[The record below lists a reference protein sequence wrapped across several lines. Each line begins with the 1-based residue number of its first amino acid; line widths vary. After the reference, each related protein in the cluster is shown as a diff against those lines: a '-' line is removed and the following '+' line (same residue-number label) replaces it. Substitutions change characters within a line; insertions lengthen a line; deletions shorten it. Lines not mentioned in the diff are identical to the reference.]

1 MSLKGIGISI
11 INSKPQEIAYL
22 SIYGIDLKYS
32 NAIDKKD
39 AISENNETIQFFIK
53 NAQIDYCLNDW
64 DKKVIFVPKNQILP
78 YNEEK
83 LFKEDKDYYPFL
95 QVLICRQK
103 TNNLKTDEKV
113 EKFPQIDFILQEF
126 VINLSQNSLEKII
139 QTLKEY
145 YSILTI
151 LHIEQRNLMERQ
163 SNLLTT
169 EINIPEDN
177 FLMGGVNLE
186 KIDSGMLLFNYIF
199 FSAIKFEI
207 NINFNISD
215 SEKFNIPIFLRK
227 LEKENDENSDEIK
240 FENGQIKFREMIYEN
255 DFIGLSKLYALL
267 IKHYQTQTINQFYQN
282 LGFKNLITNPIKL
295 LDSVGTG
302 FIELVNETRKG
313 FMLGPGYFG
322 KRLNLG
328 IHSLI
333 NDLYN
338 EGKEYLTTATGTLLN
353 MQNDSNIGEIKK
365 QIERNRNK
373 YITKGNPLELKSESP
388 CLNGIFLNPYKDV
401 VIDGVQSFYKK
412 LKNSNNNNNNHNIQ
426 SSAIIFEMK
435 NDSIKYFIGK
445 VPEEVRFRHP
455 RVITENETIKVY
467 KENLAEV
474 QNLLE
479 DILRIYDTNK
489 ILFFADIKK
498 EDNNNYNTVIM
509 TDKIFIIIDEKF
521 KSVFELK
528 VDDVEKVNVMKEKDY
543 FNLYFESKGSGK
555 KSFKFYEQK
564 VVSKLYDLFRQ
575 QIREKVDTERMNT
588 EKSLRTSVKM

>member
-1 MSLKGIGISI
+1 
-11 INSKPQEIAYL
+11 
-22 SIYGIDLKYS
+22 
-32 NAIDKKD
+32 
-39 AISENNETIQFFIK
+39 
-53 NAQIDYCLNDW
+53 
-64 DKKVIFVPKNQILP
+64 
-78 YNEEK
+78 
-83 LFKEDKDYYPFL
+83 
-95 QVLICRQK
+95 
-103 TNNLKTDEKV
+103 
-113 EKFPQIDFILQEF
+113 
-126 VINLSQNSLEKII
+126 
-139 QTLKEY
+139 
-145 YSILTI
+145 
-151 LHIEQRNLMERQ
+151 
-163 SNLLTT
+163 
-169 EINIPEDN
+169 
-177 FLMGGVNLE
+177 
-186 KIDSGMLLFNYIF
+186 
-199 FSAIKFEI
+199 
-207 NINFNISD
+207 
-215 SEKFNIPIFLRK
+215 
-227 LEKENDENSDEIK
+227 
-240 FENGQIKFREMIYEN
+240 MIYEN
-255 DFIGLSKLYALL
+255 AFIGLSKLYALL

-328 IHSLI
+328 IHNLI

-412 LKNSNNNNNNHNIQ
+412 LKNSNNNNNNNNKNIQ

-479 DILRIYDTNK
+479 EVLRIYDTNK